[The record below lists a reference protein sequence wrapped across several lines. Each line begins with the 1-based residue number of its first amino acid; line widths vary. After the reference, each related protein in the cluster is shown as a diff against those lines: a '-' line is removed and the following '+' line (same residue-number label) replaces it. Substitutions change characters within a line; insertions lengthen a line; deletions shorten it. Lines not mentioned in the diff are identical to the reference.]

1 VRAPARAWRASSIV
15 VGVRLI
21 VGMSGASGAIYGI
34 RLLEILSDDPRA
46 EVHLILTPAARQTI
60 TIETDYAPADVE
72 KLADVTYKYG
82 DVAAAPSSGSFPVDA
97 MLIVPCSVRTAAS
110 IAWALDENLLVRAA
124 DVTLKERRRLIVA
137 LRELPLHLG
146 HLRTL
151 VQLAEIGA
159 IVAPLAPSF
168 YSRPRTIDDLVGH
181 TVGRLLDLIGLE
193 PPEGLV
199 RRWQGAGPSLTVG
212 DDRD

>member
-1 VRAPARAWRASSIV
+1 M
-15 VGVRLI
+15 RLI
-21 VGMSGASGAIYGI
+21 VGMSGASGAVYGI
-34 RLLEILSDDPRA
+34 RLLEVLRDHAEA

-60 TIETDYAPADVE
+60 AIETDYKPSDVE
-72 KLADVTYKYG
+72 RLADVVYKYG
-82 DVAAAPSSGSFPVDA
+82 DLAAAPSSGSFPVDG
-97 MLIVPCSVRTAAS
+97 MLVVPCSVRTASS

-124 DVTLKERRRLIVA
+124 DVTLKERRRLVVA

-151 VQLAEIGA
+151 VQLAEMGA

-168 YSRPRTIDDLVGH
+168 YSRPATIDDLVGH
-181 TVGRLLDLIGLE
+181 TVGRLLDLVGLE

-199 RRWQGAGPSLTVG
+199 HRWQGPGGSLPG
-212 DDRD
+212 EGEG

>member
-1 VRAPARAWRASSIV
+1 M
-15 VGVRLI
+15 RLI

-34 RLLEILSDDPRA
+34 KLLHVLSAHPEA
-46 EVHLILTPAARQTI
+46 EVHLILTPSARQTI
-60 TIETDYAPADVE
+60 AIETDYKPAEIE
-72 KLADVTYKYG
+72 KLADVTYRYA

-124 DVTLKERRRLIVA
+124 DVTLKERRRLVVG

-168 YSRPRTIDDLVGH
+168 YSRPQTIDDLVGH
-181 TVGRLLDLIGLE
+181 TVGRLLDLVGLE

-199 RRWQGAGPSLTVG
+199 RRWEGPGPSLTVG
-212 DDRD
+212 EDRD

>member
-1 VRAPARAWRASSIV
+1 
-15 VGVRLI
+15 VRLI

-34 RLLEILSDDPRA
+34 RLLQVLREHPQA
-46 EVHLILTPAARQTI
+46 EVHLILTPSARQTI
-60 TIETDYAPADVE
+60 AIETDFEPSAVE
-72 KLADVTYKYG
+72 GLADVTYKYG
-82 DVAAAPSSGSFPVDA
+82 DLAAAPSSGSFPIDA

-110 IAWALDENLLVRAA
+110 VAWALDENLLVRAA
-124 DVTLKERRRLIVA
+124 DVTLKERRRLVVA

-151 VQLAEIGA
+151 VQLAEMGA

-168 YSRPRTIDDLVGH
+168 YSRPATIDDLVGH
-181 TVGRLLDLIGLE
+181 TVGRLLDLVGLE

-199 RRWQGAGPSLTVG
+199 HRWQGPGGALT
-212 DDRD
+212 DREEGT

>member
-1 VRAPARAWRASSIV
+1 M
-15 VGVRLI
+15 RLI

-34 RLLEILSDDPRA
+34 RLLEVLRGHAQA

-60 TIETDYAPADVE
+60 AIETDYKPSDVE
-72 KLADVTYKYG
+72 QLADVTYKYG
-82 DVAAAPSSGSFPVDA
+82 DLAAAPSSGSFPVDA
-97 MLIVPCSVRTAAS
+97 MLVVPCSVRTAAS

-124 DVTLKERRRLIVA
+124 DVTLKERRRLVVA

-151 VQLAEIGA
+151 VQLAEMGA

-168 YSRPRTIDDLVGH
+168 YSRPETIDDLVGH
-181 TVGRLLDLIGLE
+181 TVGRLLDLVGLE

-199 RRWQGAGPSLTVG
+199 HRWQGPGGSLPVEAE
-212 DDRD
+212 D